1 MPKFLAAIPAEDRDM
16 VARDDRMR
24 ELIEDLGLDVEEM
37 LQAAAET

>member
-1 MPKFLAAIPAEDRDM
+1 M